1 MPTRPVSWIPA
12 RRTRMRKTISRRPS
26 VLPCAV
32 AAGVFALAAAGPAQ
46 AAWTRV
52 MDVSGS
58 SRRSALEVRVD
69 SGPKGTLAVWT
80 RLVGSHTRIQARL
93 VGPRGSLGAVRTL
106 SAEGL
111 EAGYP
116 EVGVAADGSAVVGW
130 WVDRAAPVV
139 QARRIAPNG
148 KLGPVLSISGGYA
161 DSFDV
166 AVAPDGTAT
175 FVWVLLAA
183 GDQKFASVRTRRL
196 DPDGTLG
203 PVRELDA
210 DTYEAWGP
218 TVAAG
223 PDGSAVAAW
232 HRLDADGAGE
242 LVLARRI
249 GPGGGIDPKRRLWA
263 GLLSYEAPRVAVGSK
278 GRATVVWTSVSEEL
292 RARRVDAGAPLGP
305 VLALTKGAVG
315 VLGPN
320 VAMGAGGATTV
331 VWGRAAG
338 RGYSVEARRIGPG
351 GSLGGLRTL
360 ARNGPDTAWPDV
372 AMTPKGVAV
381 VVWPAGE
388 HDVYVRRLRP
398 GGSLGASRKLPAR
411 GRVDQPHVA
420 LSASGA
426 PTVVWTSQRPGTTS
440 GARYVV
446 EGAAERS
453 TVRRIADR
461 PSVQATGARRR
472 VR

>member
-1 MPTRPVSWIPA
+1 
-12 RRTRMRKTISRRPS
+12 
-26 VLPCAV
+26 
-32 AAGVFALAAAGPAQ
+32 
-46 AAWTRV
+46 

-93 VGPRGSLGAVRTL
+93 VGPRGSLGAVKTL

-148 KLGPVLSISGGYA
+148 KLGPILAVSGGHA

-166 AVAPDGTAT
+166 AMGPDGAAT
-175 FVWVLLAA
+175 FIWVLLPA
-183 GDQKFASVRTRRL
+183 GAERYASVRTRRL
-196 DPDGTLG
+196 ESDGTLG

-218 TVAAG
+218 SVAAG

-232 HRLDADGAGE
+232 HRLDGDGAGE
-242 LVLARRI
+242 LVISRRI
-249 GPGGGIDPKRRLWA
+249 APDGSIEAKRRLWA
-263 GLLSYEAPRVAVGSK
+263 GMLSYAAPRVAVGSG
-278 GRATVVWTSVSEEL
+278 GRAIVVWTALNEDL
-292 RARRVDAGAPLGP
+292 RARRVDAGVPLGP
-305 VLALTKGAVG
+305 VLALTKGAAG

-320 VAMGAGGATTV
+320 VAMGSGGATTV

-338 RGYSVEARRIGPG
+338 RGYSVEARRIGSSG
-351 GSLGGLRTL
+351 KLGPLRTL

-372 AMTPKGVAV
+372 AMDLHGVAV

-420 LSASGA
+420 LAASGA
-426 PTVVWTSQRPGTTS
+426 PTVVWTSQRPGSKS

-446 EGAAERS
+446 EGAAQRS
-453 TVRRIADR
+453 ASR
-461 PSVQATGARRR
+461 
-472 VR
+472 